1 MNKNM
6 TRHPVVYGL
15 LAGGSFG
22 YVGMTRVN
30 VKTRLWEHRSR
41 SRSGHTAPVYE
52 WMRSVGVDL
61 VEAVV
66 LDEDSSSESEWI
78 VKLLAEGHP
87 LANQKSRDGV
97 ENSLS
102 AETKKKIGA
111 SNSANG
117 PTWIKGKTGEAAGWT
132 PERRAIQSAR
142 MTKRMSIQ

>member
-6 TRHPVVYGL
+6 TRQPVVYGL
-15 LAGGSFG
+15 QVGGSFG

-41 SRSGHTAPVYE
+41 GRSGHSAPVYE
-52 WMRSVGVDL
+52 WMRSVGVEL

-66 LDEDSSSESEWI
+66 LDEDASTESEWI

-87 LANQKSRDGV
+87 LANQKSVDGV
-97 ENSLS
+97 ENSMS
-102 AETKKKIGA
+102 TATKKKIGA
-111 SNSANG
+111 SNSAKG

-132 PERRAIQSAR
+132 PERRAAQSAR
-142 MTKRMSIQ
+142 MRERMR